1 MESTHTMLEAFF
13 MCLQVICYLNPI
25 IDKPYTNNFIIL
37 SYEYASNVNQPA
49 YKECFHANNVF
60 SDI

>member
-1 MESTHTMLEAFF
+1 MLEAFF